1 MHFVRNDELY
11 EAWRIFTPLLHQIE
25 KENIQPIPYKYVT
38 RGINIPNARKKY
50 IIVYFSN
57 LNIVYFCKNFRYGS
71 RGPKEADDMA
81 KKNNFVYYG
90 SYKWVKP

>member
-1 MHFVRNDELY
+1 MHFVRNDELH

-25 KENIQPIPYKYVT
+25 KEKIRPIPYKYVSY
-38 RGINIPNARKKY
+38 IPNVCKTY
-50 IIVYFSN
+50 YCLF
-57 LNIVYFCKNFRYGS
+57 KNFRYGS